1 MMEYLREIYN
11 MIKDN
16 TQSVIMTAL
25 MVGAC
30 VIYGDFKEYIH
41 EATVYDR
48 QQSEKQQEL
57 NRQFI
62 EALNNINNRLDVIE
76 RTIITKNKEH
86 ESNS

>member
-16 TQSVIMTAL
+16 TQSVIMTVL

-41 EATVYDR
+41 DATLYDR
-48 QQSEKQQEL
+48 QQSEKQ
-57 NRQFI
+57 
-62 EALNNINNRLDVIE
+62 
-76 RTIITKNKEH
+76 
-86 ESNS
+86 

>member
-48 QQSEKQQEL
+48 QQSEKQ
-57 NRQFI
+57 
-62 EALNNINNRLDVIE
+62 
-76 RTIITKNKEH
+76 
-86 ESNS
+86 